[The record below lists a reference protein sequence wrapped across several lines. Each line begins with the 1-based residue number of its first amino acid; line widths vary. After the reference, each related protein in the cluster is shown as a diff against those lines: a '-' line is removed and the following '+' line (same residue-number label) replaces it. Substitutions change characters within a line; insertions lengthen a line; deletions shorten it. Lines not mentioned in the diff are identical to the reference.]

1 MRASQFITE
10 LFDPKTSFPLTWDEQ
25 FASQGEAHADAYDAD
40 GRTISISF
48 SPASS
53 GDIEVTEVSFTRG
66 GSYDLTGK
74 GDAARVMSTVINAI
88 SIYLQKYKPPYL
100 VFSAKST
107 GGRASAYAAMI
118 KRLARGYKL
127 LTPAEYPASIN
138 TYLGWIGSDAPFIL
152 ARV

>member
-1 MRASQFITE
+1 MKINDIITE
-10 LFDPKTSFPLTWDEQ
+10 LFDPKTAFPLTWDEQ
-25 FASQGEAHADAYDAD
+25 FADQGEAHADAYDAD

-53 GDIEVTEVSFTRG
+53 GGIEVTEVSFTRG

-127 LTPAEYPASIN
+127 LSPAEYPASIN
-138 TYLGWIGSDAPFIL
+138 TYLGWIGRDAPFIL
-152 ARV
+152 ARQ